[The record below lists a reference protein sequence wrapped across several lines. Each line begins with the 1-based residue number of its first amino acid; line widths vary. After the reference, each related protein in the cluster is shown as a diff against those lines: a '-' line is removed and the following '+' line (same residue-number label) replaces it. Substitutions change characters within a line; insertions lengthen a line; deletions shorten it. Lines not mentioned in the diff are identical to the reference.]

1 MKDILDYIF
10 THGTRQYIIYQVI
23 FYVLFFVI
31 PFLTQLSLTKAN
43 FKGKSD
49 QDYYQEF
56 ARYCILLSMFSNCV
70 MYSIEILQMKQSG
83 PIDYF
88 KDDYYNIFDTTNFFI
103 FTAYFFLRM
112 NNPIPM
118 LVGSTDDLD
127 SVKVD
132 STLMITIMFNVLILI
147 QIVIKVFFY
156 LRVNPQF
163 GL

>member
-1 MKDILDYIF
+1 
-10 THGTRQYIIYQVI
+10 
-23 FYVLFFVI
+23 
-31 PFLTQLSLTKAN
+31 
-43 FKGKSD
+43 
-49 QDYYQEF
+49 
-56 ARYCILLSMFSNCV
+56 